1 MHLRLKCFTTR
12 KVYWTTCRTSR
23 LVLGILMNVGSSCVA
38 SSASCPTT
46 RAYQNSCVAV
56 DMLSE
61 PSYYGFP
68 AILLRHNAVAMLL
81 LEHNHIAYNIC
92 HDRIKHPFRTS
103 TTWRWIRL
111 HPGGTPKGFATQ
123 QVIVNT
129 TTLKWI
135 NILHSIILINCTQVN
150 KLITLN
156 QSKRLHSIKLTSFMT
171 LN

>member
-1 MHLRLKCFTTR
+1 MLYHKKGLLDNMSDFPFGARYLDECGQL
-12 KVYWTTCRTSR
+12 VCSILGLLSHHPGVPELLCRR
-23 LVLGILMNVGSSCVA
+23 GHVVG
-38 SSASCPTT
+38 
-46 RAYQNSCVAV
+46 
-56 DMLSE
+56 L
-61 PSYYGFP
+61 SYYGFP

-103 TTWRWIRL
+103 TTWRWNRL
-111 HPGGTPKGFATQ
+111 HPGGTPKGFATL